1 MYALKCFL
9 RVESR
14 YVFCVWII
22 KYALDNF
29 KKLWY
34 TILKRRAEE
43 NRMSERV
50 NTPEEG
56 KQTTKQL
63 FWEIVRF
70 LLVGGGATV
79 CDYFVFWM
87 LDGVVF
93 PLVPVSNELWP
104 LLALWIATGGGF
116 IVGMLV
122 NWVLSVK
129 FVFRSSNNQVQV
141 QSKKPFWIFVVISL
155 IGLFLT
161 LIGVWG
167 LSEVLPALTLF
178 GTTHLF
184 GTAWDKWLAKVVM
197 TCLVLIWNYLGR
209 KLFIFK

>member
-1 MYALKCFL
+1 M
-9 RVESR
+9 
-14 YVFCVWII
+14 
-22 KYALDNF
+22 D
-29 KKLWY
+29 
-34 TILKRRAEE
+34 
-43 NRMSERV
+43 ERV

-79 CDYFVFWM
+79 CDYFVFWI

-104 LLALWIATGGGF
+104 LLALWIATGCGF

-129 FVFRSSNNQVQV
+129 FVFRSSRNQVQV